1 VAAQRALIV
10 VRLHSHLATQFNP
23 PRDKAVLAWLLLLV
37 TLACCAAG
45 LLVTPAITGPV
56 ILAVLAEGAAF
67 ALAEGWTCPGFPDAA
82 YLLGLLLL
90 TVIVCLAS
98 YSIGLR

>member
-1 VAAQRALIV
+1 MSVPDV
-10 VRLHSHLATQFNP
+10 
-23 PRDKAVLAWLLLLV
+23 DW
-37 TLACCAAG
+37 
-45 LLVTPAITGPV
+45 TPTEG
-56 ILAVLAEGAAF
+56 GAARDVPTC
-67 ALAEGWTCPGFPDAA
+67 ASCGHQVDDGIQPDMWTCPGFPDAA

>member
-1 VAAQRALIV
+1 
-10 VRLHSHLATQFNP
+10 
-23 PRDKAVLAWLLLLV
+23 VLAWLLLLV

-67 ALAEGWTCPGFPDAA
+67 TLAYP
-82 YLLGLLLL
+82 LGYA
-90 TVIVCLAS
+90 TIK
-98 YSIGLR
+98 